1 MGRIIIRPKEKIMEL
16 ELKDKVAFITGAARG
31 IGKAIA
37 VELGKRGAT
46 VIGADIN
53 QEMTDQI
60 DAYVKEHGFA
70 GQGVIMNVT
79 ERDSIDTA
87 LETIRSAYGAPA
99 ILVNNAGIT
108 RDNLMLRMKESEWN
122 AVINTNLSSVFKV
135 SQACLRDMLKA
146 RWGRIIS
153 IASVVGLIGNAGQAN
168 YAAAKAG
175 LIALSKSLAQE
186 VASRGITVN
195 MVAPGF
201 IDTKMTQSLTDQQR
215 ETLANLIPMRKI
227 GLPFDIANA
236 VAFLVSPSSSYIT
249 GETINVN
256 GGMFMA

>member
-1 MGRIIIRPKEKIMEL
+1 MQL
-16 ELKDKVAFITGAARG
+16 ELKDKVALITGAARG

-37 VELGKRGAT
+37 VELGKRGAI

-53 QEMTDQI
+53 QEMTQQI
-60 DAYVKEHGFA
+60 DAYVKEHNFQ

-79 ERDSIDTA
+79 ERESIDTA
-87 LETIRSAYGAPA
+87 LETIGNKYDAPA

-108 RDNLMLRMKESEWN
+108 RDNLMLRMKESEWD
-122 AVINTNLSSVFKV
+122 AVISTNLSSVFKV
-135 SQACLRDMLKA
+135 SQACLRNMVKA

-186 VASRGITVN
+186 VATRNITVN

-201 IDTKMTQSLTDQQR
+201 IDTKMTQALNEQQR
-215 ETLANLIPMRKI
+215 EALEKFIPMRQI
-227 GLPFDIANA
+227 GSPEDVANA
-236 VAFLVSPSSSYIT
+236 VAFLASPSTSYIT